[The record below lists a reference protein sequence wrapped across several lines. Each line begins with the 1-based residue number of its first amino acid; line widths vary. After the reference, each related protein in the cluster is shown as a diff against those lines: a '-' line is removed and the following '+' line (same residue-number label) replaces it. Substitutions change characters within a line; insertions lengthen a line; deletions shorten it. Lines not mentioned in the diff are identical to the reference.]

1 MAVKIRLSRFGKKDN
16 PTYRIVVCDARTKRE
31 GKFLE
36 IIGNYNPKIGPK
48 INDKR
53 YDYWISVGA
62 QPTKAVLK
70 LIENVTS

>member
-16 PTYRIVVCDARTKRE
+16 PQYRIVVADARTKRE

-36 IIGNYNPKIGPK
+36 IIGNYNPKTGAK
-48 INDKR
+48 IDEKR
-53 YDYWISVGA
+53 YNYWTLQGA

-70 LIENVTS
+70 LTKDVTL